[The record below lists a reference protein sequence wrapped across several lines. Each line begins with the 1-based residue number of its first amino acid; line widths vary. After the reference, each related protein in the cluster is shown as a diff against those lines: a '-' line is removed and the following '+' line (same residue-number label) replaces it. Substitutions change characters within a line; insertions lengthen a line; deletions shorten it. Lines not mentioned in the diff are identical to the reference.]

1 MKYSIITIN
10 LNNSAGLRKTI
21 ESVVNQ
27 TFQDFE
33 YIIIDGG
40 STDASVDII
49 KEYSSRIDYWVS
61 EPDRGIYN
69 AMNKGIVQA
78 HGDYIN
84 FMNSGDC
91 FYDNNVLNDVS
102 YYLNYDVVL
111 GKYEK
116 NGIISG
122 YDHDLTLIDFFK
134 GSINHQSSFIRSGLF
149 NDSLYSENYK
159 IVSDWLFFLDKLVFN
174 NASLKNINRIIVDYD
189 CYGISSLS
197 KDLYDK
203 ERFEILKS
211 KLPEKIF
218 MDYYRLYDAD
228 SILMELTP
236 YLNKTYRLNLL
247 VYKLIKSIIYLHKML
262 KKNHIQY

>member
-1 MKYSIITIN
+1 
-10 LNNSAGLRKTI
+10 
-21 ESVVNQ
+21 
-27 TFQDFE
+27 
-33 YIIIDGG
+33 
-40 STDASVDII
+40 
-49 KEYSSRIDYWVS
+49 
-61 EPDRGIYN
+61 
-69 AMNKGIVQA
+69 MNKGIVQA

-102 YYLNYDVVL
+102 NNLDSDVVL

-116 NGIISG
+116 NGVIGG

-134 GSINHQSSFIRSGLF
+134 GSINHQSAFIKRKLF
-149 NDSLYSENYK
+149 IDNLYSEDYK
-159 IVSDWLFFLDKLVFN
+159 IVSDWLFFLNLLIFN
-174 NASLKNINRIIVDYD
+174 NGSLKNIDRLIVDYD
-189 CYGISSLS
+189 WTGISSFS

-203 ERFEILKS
+203 ERFEILKG
-211 KLPEKIF
+211 KLPKKIY

-247 VYKLIKSIIYLHKML
+247 VYKFTKSIIYFHKML
-262 KKNHIQY
+262 KRFHI